1 MHVQVAVMKIISNV
15 SIRDASNF
23 AIIIPFVL
31 SSIFVYLVARHLF
44 GEQIGLFAMLLV
56 NVSNFHIYWGSAP
69 QTTSYGIILCYILLY
84 ILFNIYYLRP
94 DTRWYSISVFL
105 IITLIITHAVSS
117 FIFVVI
123 IFALFFGS
131 RVYNQVYKDE
141 IKLLYGEV
149 LLISAVAL
157 LQRCFTAINS
167 KNSGKSFFDQIV
179 SSLYFYITGEAGFLD
194 RPEATIIEVATTL
207 PPFIERFADTLGI
220 SLYIFFAIIRS
231 LMTLSFRYRN
241 QIKFSYI
248 LVLIILFGITFAF
261 PVFGIMNLIP
271 DRWFVF
277 EYFFVSMFAALSIF
291 KITNQFDRNI
301 LKISFL
307 VSVFCILTF
316 FMSTCTISNLDSPIW
331 LKDST
336 VSTTYTVA
344 EIQGAETMSHYSDN
358 LFSDSRYGNSV
369 LGIYL
374 DIETTSL
381 QSTSQIIDR
390 KNEIFLWRNYILES
404 PI

>member
-1 MHVQVAVMKIISNV
+1 MHVQVAVMKILSNV

-69 QTTSYGIILCYILLY
+69 QTTSYGIILCYFLLY
-84 ILFNIYYLRP
+84 ILFNIFYLRP
-94 DTRWYSISVFL
+94 DTRWNSISVFL

-179 SSLYFYITGEAGFLD
+179 SVSILLYNG
-194 RPEATIIEVATTL
+194 
-207 PPFIERFADTLGI
+207 
-220 SLYIFFAIIRS
+220 RS
-231 LMTLSFRYRN
+231 W
-241 QIKFSYI
+241 FS
-248 LVLIILFGITFAF
+248 
-261 PVFGIMNLIP
+261 
-271 DRWFVF
+271 
-277 EYFFVSMFAALSIF
+277 
-291 KITNQFDRNI
+291 
-301 LKISFL
+301 
-307 VSVFCILTF
+307 
-316 FMSTCTISNLDSPIW
+316 
-331 LKDST
+331 
-336 VSTTYTVA
+336 
-344 EIQGAETMSHYSDN
+344 
-358 LFSDSRYGNSV
+358 
-369 LGIYL
+369 
-374 DIETTSL
+374 
-381 QSTSQIIDR
+381 
-390 KNEIFLWRNYILES
+390 
-404 PI
+404 